1 MKVFIITSLCIL
13 VCILLSFIFAKKR
26 KYRKT
31 PRVFI
36 ERSPS
41 NPILSPGKRTWTS
54 QGTFNP
60 AAIESPTGDV
70 HLLYRAMGND
80 GISRFGHASSTD
92 GFTFKT
98 DVPYPVFTLLNPR
111 KENVPLASQTYDI
124 VKNPSGGGWSGSED
138 PRMVSIGGRI
148 YVTFNAFDG
157 WDFVRVAVISIDEN
171 DFYAQKYNWTE
182 PILLSPKGQVHKNWV
197 FFPEKINGKFALLH
211 SISPEVQIDF
221 IDNLEDISNGKKV
234 IRSVYGQQKTP
245 RTTWDTWVRGA
256 GPSPLKTKRGWL
268 VLYHAVDKKHPNQY
282 RLGALLLDL
291 KNPKKVIARA
301 PAPLLVPEAW
311 YENDWKPGVVYAC
324 GAVIRGK
331 DLLIYYGGGDR
342 HVCAARTNVEDL
354 LEWITQPVSKK

>member
-1 MKVFIITSLCIL
+1 MKIFIITVS
-13 VCILLSFIFAKKR
+13 CILLLILISYLLAKKR
-26 KYRKT
+26 KNGKT
-31 PRVFI
+31 PRFHI

-41 NPILSPGKRTWTS
+41 NPILSPGKRSWTN

-60 AAIESPTGDV
+60 AAIISASGDV
-70 HLLYRAMGND
+70 HLLYRAMGDD
-80 GISRFGHASSTD
+80 GISRLGHASSTD
-92 GFTFKT
+92 GVNFKN

-111 KENVPLASQTYDI
+111 AETVPSELKKYDI
-124 VKNPSGGGWSGSED
+124 DKNPSGGGWSGSED
-138 PRMVSIGGRI
+138 PRMTSIDGRI

-157 WDFVRVAVISIDEN
+157 WDFVRVGVISIDEN
-171 DFYAQKYNWTE
+171 DFFEQKYTWTK

-211 SISPEVQIDF
+211 SISPEIQIDF
-221 IDNLEDISNGKKV
+221 IDNLEDVSNGKK
-234 IRSVYGQQKTP
+234 IIHSKYGQKTP

-256 GPSPLKTKRGWL
+256 GPCPVKTKKGWL
-268 VLYHAVDKKHPNQY
+268 VLYHAVDKNHPNQY

-324 GAVIRGK
+324 GAVIRGQ

-342 HVCAARTNVEDL
+342 HVCVARTNVEDL
-354 LEWITQPVSKK
+354 LQWILQAQTKK